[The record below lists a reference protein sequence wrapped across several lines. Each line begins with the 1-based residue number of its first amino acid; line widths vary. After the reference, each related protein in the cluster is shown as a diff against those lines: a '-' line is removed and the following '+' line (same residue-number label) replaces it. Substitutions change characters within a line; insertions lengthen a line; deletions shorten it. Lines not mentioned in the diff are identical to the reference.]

1 MPVTAAMLLLVSPVT
16 LYAADNTSVGEVPAK
31 FNLERD
37 SILEKPKMDGIQLTS
52 EDIKGHWLA
61 AEVEDF
67 NAADFDSNGDC
78 HITIDPLWWNAQH
91 LTQEQIVEH
100 CQNIGRQKSPCQ
112 FQMS

>member
-67 NAADFDSNGDC
+67 NAADLIRMGTAILRPSRMEKT
-78 HITIDPLWWNAQH
+78 TIFAFIQMDLMN
-91 LTQEQIVEH
+91 
-100 CQNIGRQKSPCQ
+100 QKK
-112 FQMS
+112 